1 MRTLLHLCA
10 AALIVPQLLLTT
22 LFLALGHVTGGH
34 TLGSLFMRTLDLA
47 GLLLGWGGVAVV
59 LGILLLL
66 GAGFSDRARP
76 FASAAI
82 VLLVV
87 GSTVALATM
96 GIPAGIEDGVL
107 MLPALVAVAISAWL
121 ILADVITLRARW
133 TGRPPPAGT

>member
-1 MRTLLHLCA
+1 MRTLLHFCA

-34 TLGSLFMRTLDLA
+34 TLGSLFMQTLELA
-47 GLLLGWGGVAVV
+47 GLLFGWGGLAVV
-59 LGILLLL
+59 LAVLLLL

-87 GSTVALATM
+87 GSTVALAMM

-107 MLPALVAVAISAWL
+107 MLPALVAVALSIWL
-121 ILADVITLRARW
+121 IRADIATTRIQV
-133 TGRPPPAGT
+133 